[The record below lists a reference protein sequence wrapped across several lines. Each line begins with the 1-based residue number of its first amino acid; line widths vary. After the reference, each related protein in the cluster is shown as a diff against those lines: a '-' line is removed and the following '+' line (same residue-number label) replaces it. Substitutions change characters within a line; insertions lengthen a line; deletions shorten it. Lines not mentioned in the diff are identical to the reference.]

1 MKKAF
6 KQEVNITIPL
16 DDLILSNLNEEEKI
30 RT

>member
-6 KQEVNITIPL
+6 QQDVNITIPL
-16 DDLILSNLNEEEKI
+16 DDLVLSNLNEEEKI